1 MNMHLISYSH
11 QITIYQ
17 DTQPT
22 LNYNLNYF
30 CLWYSQAPGELTLPK
45 DRYLLWGYSHRIWLQ
60 LLEQKYAQNLL
71 RSGLSHDC
79 LIPLDVT
86 ILPLLFMVPCVTIT
100 GGSYLEYLSCWKK
113 KKKRSQRNLHTR
125 DCRFQ
130 YLILKAV
137 VSSLTWKR
145 EASGASQLPLIPAE
159 EEGISWSLCGIRSH
173 IIILGL
179 NLQAAKIAQAT
190 FLDTQQSLLN
200 PDLSTGPWAHQSS

>member
-1 MNMHLISYSH
+1 MNTHLISYSH

-45 DRYLLWGYSHRIWLQ
+45 DRYRLWGYSHRIWLQ

-113 KKKRSQRNLHTR
+113 KKEKISEKLTHQRLSLPISNTKGCCFLPHLKTRSKWGLSAPFDSSRGGGDLLIAVRN
-125 DCRFQ
+125 Q
-130 YLILKAV
+130 
-137 VSSLTWKR
+137 VSYNH
-145 EASGASQLPLIPAE
+145 SG
-159 EEGISWSLCGIRSH
+159 
-173 IIILGL
+173 
-179 NLQAAKIAQAT
+179 
-190 FLDTQQSLLN
+190 TQFA
-200 PDLSTGPWAHQSS
+200 GR